1 MPRIRLPNNWQPRQ
15 YQREAW
21 DYLENGGKRCV
32 LPCHRRWGKDDIAL
46 HWTAVAAHQRVGVYW
61 HMLPEYE
68 QGRKAIWTAVNA
80 HTGKRR
86 IDEAFPQELRKRTVD
101 DDMLIEFR
109 TGSIWQVVGSDA
121 YDSLVGA
128 GVAGIVMSEWALANP
143 AAWAFLS
150 PMLVENDG
158 WAIFPYTPRGR
169 NHGWSLLQR
178 ARGDPD
184 WFSTVQSAEQTG
196 VFTAEALA
204 SALADYQS
212 IYGRQD
218 GEALFRQEYYC
229 DFDAAILG
237 AFYGGDIRQMEREGR
252 LTNVPIERAQRV
264 HTAWDLGYT
273 DSTAIWFVQ
282 QVGRELHLIDYYE
295 GNNQGLDHYA
305 RVLDEKGYL
314 YGDHFF
320 PHDVEQHELSTG
332 TSRVQTLRKLGIR
345 PTVVPLHQ
353 VMDGVN
359 AVRMLF
365 PRLWADARR
374 CERGMDA
381 LRNYRREF
389 DEKTKVYK
397 PKPLH
402 DWSSH
407 GADALRYFAAGFR
420 DSPLKGR
427 LVDAYRQAGASESY
441 SGWAV

>member
-1 MPRIRLPNNWQPRQ
+1 MER
-15 YQREAW
+15 
-21 DYLENGGKRCV
+21 GGKRLV

-46 HWTAVAAHQRVGVYW
+46 HWTAVAAHQRSGVYW

-68 QGRKAIWTAVNA
+68 QGRKAIWTSVNA

-86 IDEAFPQELRKRTVD
+86 IDEAFPRELRKRTVD

-109 TGSIWQVVGSDA
+109 NGSIWQVVGSDA

-128 GVAGIVMSEWALANP
+128 GVAGLVMSEWALANP

-169 NHGWSLLQR
+169 NHGWTLLER
-178 ARGDPD
+178 ARSDPA
-184 WFSTVQSAEQTG
+184 WFSTVQSVDQTG
-196 VFTAEALA
+196 VFSTEALA
-204 SALADYQS
+204 SALSDYQS

-237 AFYGGDIRQMEREGR
+237 AFYGEDIRQMEREGR
-252 LTNVPIERAQRV
+252 IGNVPVERAHKV

-282 QVGRELHLIDYYE
+282 QVGRELHLVDYYE

-305 RVLDEKGYL
+305 KVLNDKGYL
-314 YGDHFF
+314 YGEHFF
-320 PHDVEQHELSTG
+320 PHDVEVHELSTG
-332 TSRVQTLRKLGIR
+332 TSRVQTLRKLGIV
-345 PTVVPLHQ
+345 PTVVPNHQ
-353 VMDGVN
+353 VMDGIN

-365 PRLWADARR
+365 PRFWADKTR
-374 CERGMDA
+374 CERGLDA
-381 LRNYRREF
+381 VRNYRREF
-389 DEKTKVYK
+389 DEKAKTYK
-397 PKPLH
+397 AKPAH

-420 DSPLKGR
+420 DSPLR
-427 LVDAYRQAGASESY
+427 DRPIDRYRGYDEPESY
-441 SGWAV
+441 SHWAV